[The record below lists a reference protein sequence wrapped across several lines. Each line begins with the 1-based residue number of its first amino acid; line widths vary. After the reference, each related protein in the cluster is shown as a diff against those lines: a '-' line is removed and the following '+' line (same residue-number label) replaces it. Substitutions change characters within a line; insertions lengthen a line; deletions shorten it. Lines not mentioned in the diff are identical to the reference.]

1 MSDLQFMFDL
11 LLFSWLPPR
20 QQAFVLGAVLFT
32 CWIFTCWYYPIS
44 NIMDKTK
51 KSKGAYYL
59 ILVILGILPIFA
71 VIVHSLMGS
80 ALPPAPP
87 PPPANIQIPSAPPLP
102 KQV

>member
-20 QQAFVLGAVLFT
+20 QQAYVLGAVLFT

-51 KSKGAYYL
+51 KSKGAYYFL
-59 ILVILGILPIFA
+59 LVILGILPIFA
-71 VIVHSLMGS
+71 VIVHGLMRAS
-80 ALPPAPP
+80 NSVVPPPAPP
-87 PPPANIQIPSAPPLP
+87 PVNIQIPSAPPL
-102 KQV
+102 K

>member
-1 MSDLQFMFDL
+1 MFDL

-51 KSKGAYYL
+51 KLKGPYYF
-59 ILVILGILPIFA
+59 ILVVFGILPILA
-71 VIVHSLMGS
+71 AIAHGLMKAKG
-80 ALPPAPP
+80 AMVPPAPV
-87 PPPANIQIPSAPPLP
+87 NNQIPTAPAKPF
-102 KQV
+102 